1 MAAAYTNEYVSDIP
15 LKRPA
20 ETFVDD
26 PSSLDEVSLEELEFD
41 LSHDIKNINL
51 LHVFHALAVLNSML
65 SDLIYLGTRRDLFET
80 FRRAQLK
87 RNCLDLDELSAPSE
101 DSTNPSAS
109 FHDDDLPL
117 PVEKLRP
124 LAPCRFPSIDYSYMP
139 QVPDVEEIL
148 NKLPVASLPG
158 SPVPELDQNAN
169 DDESTSEVIEK
180 DAAFIS
186 TESLLKLTSLEIV
199 SNPITEHNSKRLSK
213 EVRFHMKAKTKQQ
226 ADHLLKAFMLAKA
239 PLVTVEQFLIRIKTY
254 LPSISVSV
262 YIHSAY
268 MLFKLCV
275 LLDVTQMTHLNVY
288 RFILALL
295 RCLVKK
301 LEDIYQKQKSF
312 ATVGGVDLKDLC
324 KIEVSFLYLFN
335 FKLMCSEDILNQFL
349 VKDYVAL
356 RTFCRENCDTGV
368 AKSRPTS
375 SSDDIQ

>member
-1 MAAAYTNEYVSDIP
+1 MTSAYTDEYVSDIP

-41 LSHDIKNINL
+41 LSHDIKDINL

-65 SDLIYLGTRRDLFET
+65 SDLIYLGTRRDLFEK

-87 RNCLDLDELSAPSE
+87 LNCLDLDELSTPS
-101 DSTNPSAS
+101 DNTSNPSAS

-124 LAPCRFPSIDYSYMP
+124 LAPCRLPSIDYSYMP

-148 NKLPVASLPG
+148 NKLPVTSLPG
-158 SPVPELDQNAN
+158 SPIPELDEKDSDSDFAPKNG
-169 DDESTSEVIEK
+169 EK
-180 DAAFIS
+180 DAVFIS

-213 EVRFHMKAKTKQQ
+213 EVSFHMNPKTKQQ
-226 ADHLLKAFMLAKA
+226 AEHLLKAFMLAKA
-239 PLVTVEQFLIRIKTY
+239 PLVTVEQFLVRIKTY
-254 LPSISVSV
+254 LLSISVSV

-275 LLDVTQMTHLNVY
+275 LLDVTQITHLNVY

-349 VKDYVAL
+349 VRDFVAL
-356 RTFCRENCDTGV
+356 RKFCRENPESKKTNPEP
-368 AKSRPTS
+368 ALS
-375 SSDDIQ
+375 SEDDN

>member
-1 MAAAYTNEYVSDIP
+1 MTSVYTNEYVSDIP

-51 LHVFHALAVLNSML
+51 LHVFHALSVLNSML
-65 SDLIYLGTRRDLFET
+65 SDLIYLGTKRELFEK

-87 RNCLDLDELSAPSE
+87 RHCLDLDELSAPC
-101 DSTNPSAS
+101 DDTANPSAS

-158 SPVPELDQNAN
+158 SPVPELDDGAS
-169 DDESTSEVIEK
+169 ESETTSREGEK
-180 DAAFIS
+180 DAVFIS

-213 EVRFHMKAKTKQQ
+213 EVRFHMNPKTKQQ
-226 ADHLLKAFMLAKA
+226 AEHLLKAFMLAKA
-239 PLVTVEQFLIRIKTY
+239 PLVTIEQFLMRIKTY

-268 MLFKLCV
+268 MIFKLCV
-275 LLDVTQMTHLNVY
+275 LLDVTQLTQLNVY

-349 VKDYVAL
+349 IRDFVAL
-356 RTFCRENCDTGV
+356 RKFCRENPDPKASKPEPV
-368 AKSRPTS
+368 LSPT
-375 SSDDIQ
+375 DDK